1 MLLDPV
7 TLTLGGNVSIS
18 TELQSIVGLV
28 SLSRD
33 GNDLVG
39 TQSLGPQ
46 DSEVAE
52 TTNADNTDALAGAA
66 AVLLQGA
73 VGGNTGAHHGSSQL
87 GGDGVGDLDDEVT
100 GGSVVQSITTLGD
113 VAVQVLAL
121 VCANPVVRAGVLSTG
136 IAVLARSVGS
146 AEARV
151 ALSTDTDAVANLD
164 ILDLGANTDSGTDD
178 LVADAGRVGG
188 GALYNVLD
196 CYSGNIWLQVMVA
209 SYPSAAESVHV

>member
-1 MLLDPV
+1 
-7 TLTLGGNVSIS
+7 
-18 TELQSIVGLV
+18 
-28 SLSRD
+28 
-33 GNDLVG
+33 
-39 TQSLGPQ
+39 
-46 DSEVAE
+46 
-52 TTNADNTDALAGAA
+52 
-66 AVLLQGA
+66 
-73 VGGNTGAHHGSSQL
+73 
-87 GGDGVGDLDDEVT
+87 VT

-121 VCANPVVRAGVLSTG
+121 VCANPVVGAGVLSTG

-151 ALSTDTDAVANLD
+151 ALSTDTDAVADLD

-196 CYSGNIWLQVMVA
+196 CYSGNICLQVMVA